1 MNAWIWLLLAGLFEI
16 QWAVTL
22 KYTEGFTRL
31 WPSVFCI
38 LGMIISVYGLAVAQ
52 KTLPLGTSYA
62 VWVGIGILGAAI
74 FGMVLF
80 NEPKTLIRIGFI
92 ALILIGIIGLKVSS
106 PS

>member
-1 MNAWIWLLLAGLFEI
+1 MNAWIWLLVAGLFEI

-31 WPSVFCI
+31 WPSVFC
-38 LGMIISVYGLAVAQ
+38 LVGMVISVYGLAVAQ

-74 FGMVLF
+74 FGMILF
-80 NEPKTLIRIGFI
+80 DEPKTLIRIGFI
-92 ALILIGIIGLKVSS
+92 ILILIGIIGLKVSS

>member
-1 MNAWIWLLLAGLFEI
+1 MNAWIWLLVAGLFEI

-31 WPSVFCI
+31 WPSVFCL
-38 LGMIISVYGLAVAQ
+38 LGMIISVYGLAIAQ

-92 ALILIGIIGLKVSS
+92 VLILIGIIGLKVSS

>member
-1 MNAWIWLLLAGLFEI
+1 MNAWIWLFVAGLFEI

-31 WPSVFCI
+31 WPTVFC
-38 LGMIISVYGLAVAQ
+38 LAGMGISVYGLAIAQ

-62 VWVGIGILGAAI
+62 VWVGIGILGSAI
-74 FGMVLF
+74 FGMILF
-80 NEPKTLIRIGFI
+80 NEPKTLIRFGFI
-92 ALILIGIIGLKVSS
+92 LLILAGIIGLKIST

>member
-1 MNAWIWLLLAGLFEI
+1 MSAWLWLIVAGLFEI

-22 KYTEGFTRL
+22 KYTEGFSRL
-31 WPSVFCI
+31 WPSVACI
-38 LGMIISVYGLAVAQ
+38 AGMLISVYGLAMAQ

-74 FGMVLF
+74 CGMLLF
-80 NEPKTLIRIGFI
+80 NEPKTLARIGCI
-92 ALILIGIIGLKVSS
+92 LLILMGIIGLKLSS

>member
-1 MNAWIWLLLAGLFEI
+1 MNAWIWLLVAGLFEI

-31 WPSVFCI
+31 WPSVFCL

-92 ALILIGIIGLKVSS
+92 VLILIGIIGLKVSS

>member
-1 MNAWIWLLLAGLFEI
+1 MNAWLWLVIAGLFEI

-38 LGMIISVYGLAVAQ
+38 VGMIISVYGLSMAQ

-74 FGMVLF
+74 CGMFLF
-80 NEPKTLIRIGFI
+80 NEPKTLVRFACIL
-92 ALILIGIIGLKVSS
+92 LILAGIVGLKVTS

>member
-1 MNAWIWLLLAGLFEI
+1 MNAWIWLLVAGLFEI

-31 WPSVFCI
+31 WPSVFCL

-62 VWVGIGILGAAI
+62 VWVGIGILGATI

>member
-1 MNAWIWLLLAGLFEI
+1 MNAWIWLLVAGLFEI

-31 WPSVFCI
+31 WPSVFCL

-74 FGMVLF
+74 FGMILF
-80 NEPKTLIRIGFI
+80 NEPKTLMRIGFI

>member
-1 MNAWIWLLLAGLFEI
+1 MNAWIWLLVAGLFEI

-31 WPSVFCI
+31 WPTIFCL
-38 LGMIISVYGLAVAQ
+38 LGMVISVYGLAVAQ

-74 FGMVLF
+74 FGMILF
-80 NEPKTLIRIGFI
+80 NEPKTLVRIGFI
-92 ALILIGIIGLKVSS
+92 LLILIGIIGLKVSS

>member
-1 MNAWIWLLLAGLFEI
+1 MNAWIWLLVAGLFEI

-31 WPSVFCI
+31 WPSVFC
-38 LGMIISVYGLAVAQ
+38 LVGMVISVYGLAVAQ

-74 FGMVLF
+74 FGMILF
-80 NEPKTLIRIGFI
+80 DEPKTLIRIGFI
-92 ALILIGIIGLKVSS
+92 ILILIGIIGLKVSS
-106 PS
+106 SS

>member
-1 MNAWIWLLLAGLFEI
+1 MNAWIWLLVAGLFEI

-31 WPSVFCI
+31 WPSVFCL
-38 LGMIISVYGLAVAQ
+38 LGMVISVYGLAVAQ

-74 FGMVLF
+74 FGMILF
-80 NEPKTLIRIGFI
+80 NEPKTLMRIGFI
-92 ALILIGIIGLKVSS
+92 VLILIGIIGLKVSS

>member
-31 WPSVFCI
+31 WPSVFCL

-80 NEPKTLIRIGFI
+80 NEPKTLMRIGFI

>member
-1 MNAWIWLLLAGLFEI
+1 MNAWLWLVIAGLFEI

-38 LGMIISVYGLAVAQ
+38 AGMIISVYGLSIAQ

-74 FGMVLF
+74 CGMFLL
-80 NEPKTLIRIGFI
+80 NEPKTLIRVGCIL
-92 ALILIGIIGLKVSS
+92 LILTGIIGLKVTS

>member
-1 MNAWIWLLLAGLFEI
+1 MNAWIWLLVAGLFEI

-31 WPSVFCI
+31 WPSVFCL
-38 LGMIISVYGLAVAQ
+38 LGMIISVYGLAIAQ

-80 NEPKTLIRIGFI
+80 NEPKTLMRIGFI
-92 ALILIGIIGLKVSS
+92 VLILIGIIGLKVSS

>member
-1 MNAWIWLLLAGLFEI
+1 MNAWIWLLVAGLFEI

-31 WPSVFCI
+31 WPSVFCL

>member
-1 MNAWIWLLLAGLFEI
+1 MNAWIWLLIAGLFEI

-31 WPSVFCI
+31 WPSVFC
-38 LGMIISVYGLAVAQ
+38 LVGMVISVYGLAVAQ

-92 ALILIGIIGLKVSS
+92 LLILVGIIGLKVSS

>member
-1 MNAWIWLLLAGLFEI
+1 MNAWLWLVIAGLFEI

-38 LGMIISVYGLAVAQ
+38 VGMIISVYGLSMAQ

-74 FGMVLF
+74 CGMFLF
-80 NEPKTLIRIGFI
+80 NEPKTLVRFTCIL
-92 ALILIGIIGLKVSS
+92 LILAGIVGLKVTS

>member
-1 MNAWIWLLLAGLFEI
+1 MNAWIWLLIAGLFEI

-31 WPSVFCI
+31 WPSVFC
-38 LGMIISVYGLAVAQ
+38 LVGMVISVYGLAVAQ

-74 FGMVLF
+74 FGMVLL

-92 ALILIGIIGLKVSS
+92 LLILVGIIGLKVSS

>member
-1 MNAWIWLLLAGLFEI
+1 MNAWIWLLVAGLFEI

-31 WPSVFCI
+31 WPSVFCL

-80 NEPKTLIRIGFI
+80 NEPKTFIRIGFI
-92 ALILIGIIGLKVSS
+92 VLILIGIIGLKVSS

>member
-1 MNAWIWLLLAGLFEI
+1 MNAWLWLVIAGLFEI

-22 KYTEGFTRL
+22 KYTDGFTRL

-38 LGMIISVYGLAVAQ
+38 TGMLISVYGLAVAQ

-74 FGMVLF
+74 FGMLLF
-80 NEPKTLIRIGFI
+80 NEPKTLIRIGCI
-92 ALILIGIIGLKVSS
+92 LLILSGIIGLKITS
-106 PS
+106 PT

>member
-31 WPSVFCI
+31 WPSVFC
-38 LGMIISVYGLAVAQ
+38 LVGMVISVYGLAVAQ

-92 ALILIGIIGLKVSS
+92 LLILVGIIGLKVSS

>member
-1 MNAWIWLLLAGLFEI
+1 MNAWIWLLVAGLFEI

-31 WPSVFCI
+31 WPSVLCL

-92 ALILIGIIGLKVSS
+92 VLILIGIIGLKVSS

>member
-1 MNAWIWLLLAGLFEI
+1 MNAWIWLLVAGLFEI

-31 WPSVFCI
+31 WPSVFCL

-74 FGMVLF
+74 FGMILF
-80 NEPKTLIRIGFI
+80 NEPKTLMRIGFI
-92 ALILIGIIGLKVSS
+92 VLILIGIIGLKVSS

>member
-1 MNAWIWLLLAGLFEI
+1 MNAWLWLVIAGLFEI

-38 LGMIISVYGLAVAQ
+38 AGMIISVYGLSIAQ

-74 FGMVLF
+74 CGMFLF
-80 NEPKTLIRIGFI
+80 NEPKTLIRVACIL
-92 ALILIGIIGLKVSS
+92 LILVGIIGLKVTSS
-106 PS
+106 S

>member
-1 MNAWIWLLLAGLFEI
+1 MNAWIWLLIAGLFEI

-31 WPSVFCI
+31 WPSVFC
-38 LGMIISVYGLAVAQ
+38 LVGMVISVYGLAVAQ

-80 NEPKTLIRIGFI
+80 NEPKTLIRIRFI
-92 ALILIGIIGLKVSS
+92 LLILFGIIGLKVSS

>member
-1 MNAWIWLLLAGLFEI
+1 MNAWIWLLVAGLFEI

-31 WPSVFCI
+31 WPSVFCL
-38 LGMIISVYGLAVAQ
+38 LGMVISVYGLAVAQ

-80 NEPKTLIRIGFI
+80 NEPKTFIRIGFI
-92 ALILIGIIGLKVSS
+92 VLILIGIIGLKVSS

>member
-31 WPSVFCI
+31 WPSVCC
-38 LGMIISVYGLAVAQ
+38 LVGMVISVYGLAVAQ

-92 ALILIGIIGLKVSS
+92 LLILVGIIGLKVSS

>member
-1 MNAWIWLLLAGLFEI
+1 MNAWVWLLLAGLFEI

-31 WPSVFCI
+31 WPSLFCL
-38 LGMIISVYGLAVAQ
+38 LGMIISVYGLAIAQ

-74 FGMVLF
+74 FGMILF
-80 NEPKTLIRIGFI
+80 NEPKTLMRIGFI
-92 ALILIGIIGLKVSS
+92 VLILIGIIGLKVSS

>member
-1 MNAWIWLLLAGLFEI
+1 MNAWIWLLIAGLFEI

-31 WPSVFCI
+31 WPSVFC
-38 LGMIISVYGLAVAQ
+38 LVGMVISVYGLAVAQ

-80 NEPKTLIRIGFI
+80 NEPKTLIRISFI
-92 ALILIGIIGLKVSS
+92 LLILVGIIGLKVSS

>member
-1 MNAWIWLLLAGLFEI
+1 MNAWIWLLVAGLFEI

-31 WPSVFCI
+31 WPSVFC
-38 LGMIISVYGLAVAQ
+38 LVGMVISVYGLAVAQ

-74 FGMVLF
+74 FGMILF
-80 NEPKTLIRIGFI
+80 DEPKTLIRIGFI
-92 ALILIGIIGLKVSS
+92 ILIVIGIIGLKVSS
-106 PS
+106 SS